1 MIEHAPQIHIGT
13 NNDRTRLQTSPFHH
27 PTSPICPA
35 RKYPA
40 AKKKYGTATLV
51 IPPQPLCSKTMKMA
65 HRNPIFAILLLVSES
80 TFTRATSSLHV
91 LVEGVWIRWIKLL
104 IRPHDGHH
112 VSFAFIDDVVRV
124 SWWNAHN
131 LDFLAAHTILNDGLI
146 WLIDLAKLYKTF
158 PRNNAKL
165 LMLRMVPMLAFD
177 NARLGDVHRN
187 LPAIF
192 CME

>member
-1 MIEHAPQIHIGT
+1 MQQDNEDGTQKPHIRHLAARIGIH
-13 NNDRTRLQTSPFHH
+13 LHKSHLFTSRPRGR
-27 PTSPICPA
+27 CLD
-35 RKYPA
+35 
-40 AKKKYGTATLV
+40 TL
-51 IPPQPLCSKTMKMA
+51 
-65 HRNPIFAILLLVSES
+65 
-80 TFTRATSSLHV
+80 
-91 LVEGVWIRWIKLL
+91 
-104 IRPHDGHH
+104 
-112 VSFAFIDDVVRV
+112 